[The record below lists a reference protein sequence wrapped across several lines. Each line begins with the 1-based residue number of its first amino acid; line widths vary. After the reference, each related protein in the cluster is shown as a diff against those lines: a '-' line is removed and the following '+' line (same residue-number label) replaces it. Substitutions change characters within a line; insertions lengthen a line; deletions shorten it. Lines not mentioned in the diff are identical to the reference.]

1 MLFYQIYAGQI
12 ALNFKMIHLDYFGQ
26 TPLRYARVVDAKKTQ
41 VFDFLNG
48 VIIDETNNSIKMI
61 STKDNFHLEEL
72 NYFLSML
79 DDSKIKN
86 INSLEMAIEILNIAK
101 G

>member
-1 MLFYQIYAGQI
+1 MLFYQIYAGLI
-12 ALNFKMIHLDYFGQ
+12 PLNFKMIHLDYFGQ
-26 TPLRYARVVDAKKTQ
+26 NPLRYARVVDKKTQ